1 MWCVPI
7 KPSLSMLIVVLF
19 LIRYKNNSYSRTYI
33 YIPLHIQ
40 QQRLKSILGQQNSV
54 GWEYMPSTFNDR
66 SPDRFDAV
74 STSTQIAAPPSGHWP
89 VAVAAG
95 CLPIRGGGG
104 NEQSK
109 FRALAMVIY
118 KLSIRYTC
126 QHIFLLERD

>member
-1 MWCVPI
+1 
-7 KPSLSMLIVVLF
+7 MLTVVLF
-19 LIRYKNNSYSRTYI
+19 LIRYKNNFIVAHI

-54 GWEYMPSTFNDR
+54 GWEYMPSRFNDR

-104 NEQSK
+104 NEQS
-109 FRALAMVIY
+109 RDPQW
-118 KLSIRYTC
+118 LSIGS
-126 QHIFLLERD
+126 L